1 MICVALSCQRDILRL
16 AHTFTTF
23 GTKVKIKMK
32 NYVCQV
38 PELARTNVHIKN
50 KELVNQ
56 KIKNLIEGGFDKL
69 QVVSDF
75 DKTLTKQHQNGKMHL
90 SSFGIFSCCPSVT
103 EEHTRFSTEL
113 NKKYAPCEVDPTI
126 SKPEKTKLMEEW
138 WSLSEDSLRGLSV
151 SQKEIEEVCGQLGPE
166 LRDGTKE
173 LFDQLQQAD
182 VPVLVFSAG
191 LGDTVKAVMK
201 HFDVNLPN
209 VEKTR
214 SLKGTNIWIDED
226 YPKEVQEERRKLV
239 IKMKETRNKG
249 YKAQLRYNKL
259 IIIDELY
266 REKDTDQN
274 EEGKKEGGDGSS
286 SQKRLDNSPVLTMPN
301 IVEKKWNNIENAI
314 KKSTEKNINQKKA
327 QKRKELLDNECDEEI
342 KKKHKLR
349 EKYLQTGN
357 DTDGKNI

>member
-1 MICVALSCQRDILRL
+1 
-16 AHTFTTF
+16 
-23 GTKVKIKMK
+23 MK

-126 SKPEKTKLMEEW
+126 SKPEKKKLMEEW

-209 VEKTR
+209 VEVISNFLKYDNEGRIMGFKNTTIHVYNKNEVAI
-214 SLKGTNIWIDED
+214 KGTEFYKRIED
-226 YPKEVQEERRKLV
+226 RENVILMGDSLGDANMVEGMETIRTVLKIGFLYERSEEALPDYLDTFDVVLV
-239 IKMKETRNKG
+239 
-249 YKAQLRYNKL
+249 
-259 IIIDELY
+259 D
-266 REKDTDQN
+266 DQTM
-274 EEGKKEGGDGSS
+274 DLPMAI
-286 SQKRLDNSPVLTMPN
+286 LDL
-301 IVEKKWNNIENAI
+301 I
-314 KKSTEKNINQKKA
+314 KKSLNN
-327 QKRKELLDNECDEEI
+327 L
-342 KKKHKLR
+342 
-349 EKYLQTGN
+349 G
-357 DTDGKNI
+357 DGKA